1 MTKRTARGFTLI
13 EVIIFIVVVSAGLAG
28 ILLVSN
34 TVVKSS
40 ADPMVRKQA
49 VSVAESMLE
58 EILLKEYCDPDT
70 ATLAPPAAPVC
81 PAVRVAAD
89 QEASRN
95 LWDDVDD
102 YNGFASAGVTD
113 VTGVAVPGLG
123 GYNVAVAV
131 AAPAAV
137 PGGGATVLKAVTV
150 TVTWGGGS
158 VALVG
163 YRGNY

>member
-1 MTKRTARGFTLI
+1 MCTTRQHTHGFTLI
-13 EVIIFIVVVSAGLAG
+13 EVIIFIVVVSVGLVG

-49 VSVAESMLE
+49 IAVAESMLE

-70 ATLAPPAAPVC
+70 RDTTATPPTCGASV
-81 PAVRVAAD
+81 V
-89 QEASRN
+89 EANRT
-95 LWDDVDD
+95 LFDDVDD
-102 YNGFASAGVTD
+102 YNGFATVGVTD
-113 VTGVAVPGLG
+113 VTGAAVPGLG
-123 GYNVAVAV
+123 AYSVAVAV
-131 AAPAAV
+131 AAPAALA
-137 PGGGATVLKAVTV
+137 GGGAVVVKRVSVTV
-150 TVTWGGGS
+150 SWGAES